1 MSSRVVALVIVALGA
16 GAGAA
21 QERRVMG
28 DVRLMTLDPGH
39 FHAALIQK
47 DMYPGVDPRVHVY
60 APAGPGPDDHLK
72 RIVAY
77 NQRAEKPTTWQT
89 ELHAGP
95 DFFERMLRER
105 PGNAVI
111 MSGRNRP
118 KIDLIAQSVG
128 AGLHV
133 LADKPWMLTAADLP
147 KLDAVLAD
155 ADRKGVVAYD
165 IMTERFEI
173 TTILQR
179 ALVNDAA
186 AFGEIVKGTET
197 EPGVYMESVHH

>member
-1 MSSRVVALVIVALGA
+1 MP
-16 GAGAA
+16 
-21 QERRVMG
+21 

-47 DMYPGVDPRVHVY
+47 EMYPGVAARVDVY
-60 APAGPGPDDHLK
+60 APQGWDLDEHLK
-72 RIVAY
+72 RVVAF
-77 NQRAEKPTTWQT
+77 NRRAEKPTTWQT
-89 ELHAGP
+89 ELHTGP
-95 DFFERMLRER
+95 DFFERLLKEH
-105 PGNAVI
+105 PGNVVI

-118 KIDLIAQSVG
+118 KIDRIAQSVG
-128 AGLHV
+128 AGLNV
-133 LADKPWMLTAADLP
+133 LGDKPWILTAAELP

-155 ADRKGVVAYD
+155 ADRKGVMAYD

-186 AFGEIVKGTET
+186 HVRRDREGQRGRAGRLYGER
-197 EPGVYMESVHH
+197 PPFDESGLGRAEHSSAVVLRHR